1 METIKVSL
9 SLISS
14 HSHFCFCHY
23 SVCWL
28 FSFTRFTLDWFF
40 PKFIH
45 LFVLHLSPLFLSFFL
60 FHVLLCF
67 APFSTPVSSPS
78 DLLLR
83 IFFPRFLLFLVCAQQ
98 CRREDRG
105 DKRDAWKRNE
115 RTPTNS
121 KVRSYQSFFYLSFR
135 VCVCVCVCVCV
146 YVCVLF
152 VHNYVC
158 PLLHFFRLSCHIS
171 LLFRISHLFL
181 FLILSHNQFNLI
193 WFFLT

>member
-135 VCVCVCVCVCV
+135 VCVCVCVCCLSIIMS
-146 YVCVLF
+146 VLC
-152 VHNYVC
+152 YI
-158 PLLHFFRLSCHIS
+158 FFAYHVT
-171 LLFRISHLFL
+171 FL
-181 FLILSHNQFNLI
+181 FSFEYHIYFYFLFYLIINSILFDSS
-193 WFFLT
+193 